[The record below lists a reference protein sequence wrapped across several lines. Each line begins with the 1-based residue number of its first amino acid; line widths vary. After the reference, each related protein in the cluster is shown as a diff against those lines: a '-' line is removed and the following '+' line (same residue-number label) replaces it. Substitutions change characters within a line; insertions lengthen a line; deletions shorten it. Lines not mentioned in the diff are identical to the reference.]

1 MTTTIKE
8 YKELCYI
15 TTYDWEVYVM
25 ANETIASLEKKLES
39 RLLNVG
45 NWFIAVSSIKKVEIK
60 SADDVDNRIIQIQ
73 DPDLRESQGWIK
85 EEASWWLHDQ
95 SLNSREH
102 YCQTLKVITTVS
114 FYSLCIITMWII
126 RKQETNGTFIKIRS
140 KTAPSLVISS
150 KNEQGEWIDEDI
162 RAVEGNVVGI
172 YFTSRV
178 SGETKE
184 EIETVN
190 IKIKDGEEMFI
201 LQSAW
206 TFPMRSIANSI
217 LGAGDQLGR
226 IRIGIYGKI
235 NGDKTY
241 PAVTFKNNDVRV
253 NRLLDIDQQKELI
266 TPVLHPKT
274 QKVEKYDYSDLN
286 AFFKEKLLELDARL
300 RESEENDVIDELFP
314 EEPEEEKKMGVA
326 ETIKARSATEEVDEF
341 PF

>member
-1 MTTTIKE
+1 
-8 YKELCYI
+8 
-15 TTYDWEVYVM
+15 
-25 ANETIASLEKKLES
+25 
-39 RLLNVG
+39 
-45 NWFIAVSSIKKVEIK
+45 
-60 SADDVDNRIIQIQ
+60 
-73 DPDLRESQGWIK
+73 
-85 EEASWWLHDQ
+85 
-95 SLNSREH
+95 
-102 YCQTLKVITTVS
+102 
-114 FYSLCIITMWII
+114 
-126 RKQETNGTFIKIRS
+126 
-140 KTAPSLVISS
+140 
-150 KNEQGEWIDEDI
+150 
-162 RAVEGNVVGI
+162 
-172 YFTSRV
+172 
-178 SGETKE
+178 
-184 EIETVN
+184 
-190 IKIKDGEEMFI
+190 MFI

>member
-1 MTTTIKE
+1 
-8 YKELCYI
+8 
-15 TTYDWEVYVM
+15 
-25 ANETIASLEKKLES
+25 
-39 RLLNVG
+39 
-45 NWFIAVSSIKKVEIK
+45 
-60 SADDVDNRIIQIQ
+60 
-73 DPDLRESQGWIK
+73 
-85 EEASWWLHDQ
+85 
-95 SLNSREH
+95 
-102 YCQTLKVITTVS
+102 
-114 FYSLCIITMWII
+114 MWII

-162 RAVEGNVVGI
+162 RAVEGNIVGV
-172 YFTSRV
+172 YFTSRI

-190 IKIKDGEEMFI
+190 IKIRDGEDTFI

-253 NRLLDIDQQKELI
+253 NRLLDIDEQKELI

-286 AFFKEKLLELDARL
+286 NFFKEKLLELDTRL

-314 EEPEEEKKMGVA
+314 EEPEEEKKVSVA
-326 ETIKARSATEEVDEF
+326 ETIKARSAPEEVDEF

>member
-1 MTTTIKE
+1 
-8 YKELCYI
+8 
-15 TTYDWEVYVM
+15 
-25 ANETIASLEKKLES
+25 
-39 RLLNVG
+39 
-45 NWFIAVSSIKKVEIK
+45 
-60 SADDVDNRIIQIQ
+60 
-73 DPDLRESQGWIK
+73 
-85 EEASWWLHDQ
+85 
-95 SLNSREH
+95 
-102 YCQTLKVITTVS
+102 
-114 FYSLCIITMWII
+114 MWII

-150 KNEQGEWIDEDI
+150 KNEQGERIDEDI
-162 RAVEGNVVGI
+162 RAVEGNVVGV

-178 SGETKE
+178 SGEMKE

-286 AFFKEKLLELDARL
+286 SFFKEKLLELDARL

-314 EEPEEEKKMGVA
+314 EEPEEEKKVSVA